1 MGRKMPLNQAV
12 GGGLDHDCFSWGEIY
27 EGEENAANAWNDLA
41 NTKGSNGRNS
51 PNVLAFETE
60 KSELADSG
68 VPVQMQLFCNVKFM
82 LMLNGFLLWIA
93 ENEVLGFKMNGS

>member
-1 MGRKMPLNQAV
+1 MDWITTVLAGVRFMKVKRMQPMP
-12 GGGLDHDCFSWGEIY
+12 G
-27 EGEENAANAWNDLA
+27 NDLA